1 MGKRFKCQGLKSA
14 KKKDSTEIKFD
25 EVNDN
30 SHIHG
35 DKLTRV
41 RDAMRRLSSLDF
53 GSVRL

>member
-14 KKKDSTEIKFD
+14 KKKDFTEIKFD